1 MWDFV
6 EESAS
11 TRPAVWRNRRS
22 GVPRPGRGG
31 DLYQGLSR
39 LTLDAKGLIS
49 IPARHRDALMAQC
62 EGRVTLTRHPDGCL
76 LLYPR
81 PRWEQKRAQLVQLS
95 HSRRVLQRI
104 LIGSAVDLDLD
115 NSGRILISPEL
126 REAAGLERDVLL
138 SGLGE
143 HFELWEPARM
153 EALEQKQLAEGGL
166 DAADDFSV

>member
-1 MWDFV
+1 ML
-6 EESAS
+6 
-11 TRPAVWRNRRS
+11 PRS
-22 GVPRPGRGG
+22 LPEAWFSRAGRGLHAG
-31 DLYQGLSR
+31 GGGVYQGLSR
-39 LTLDAKGLIS
+39 LTLDAKGRIS
-49 IPARHRDALMAQC
+49 IPARHRDALIAQC

-81 PRWEQKRAQLVQLS
+81 PRWEAKRAELVKLS
-95 HSRRVLQRI
+95 HARRVLQRI

-115 NSGRILISPEL
+115 NSGRILVAPEL
-126 REAAGLERDVLL
+126 RAAAGLERDVLL
-138 SGLGE
+138 SGVGE